1 MEKEKLSIEE
11 TLTQARNEMES
22 LREAL
27 KNWEKKH
34 SMLAETNAELQQEIE
49 TAKERLQGQLF
60 ESAKELE
67 EVRKK
72 STDEIEGARSTAKR
86 QRRFQEGLLGLCA
99 VIRISHL
106 KKMQRAFSRMHRL
119 KEDQTHFSVISAYK
133 EEIDRVRCVVS
144 IDMSIYRAMYAF
156 LYSRPLPR
164 SIIVTDWCYSEP
176 SRRDKS
182 EIQRGCNIARGVDKL
197 TVLLQESARR
207 RKQTG
212 MARWMLHACTDFE
225 LAAAAASAN
234 FIHATSAGG
243 AGVES
248 HAAQQI
254 SSIKVGSVSI
264 TSTPG
269 ADDARA
275 ATPEI
280 GISPSTSQPIQVE
293 AWLSAMAKRFP
304 LQVQTRVANSIQI
317 IRASNA
323 EKRTQ
328 ALQRELE
335 ASKLRAIQIV
345 EESVSQQSEAVS
357 KLQK

>member
-34 SMLAETNAELQQEIE
+34 SMLAETNAELQQELE

-106 KKMQRAFSRMHRL
+106 KKMQRAFSRMHGL

-144 IDMSIYRAMYAF
+144 IDMSIYR
-156 LYSRPLPR
+156 RDICLP
-164 SIIVTDWCYSEP
+164 ILP
-176 SRRDKS
+176 SP
-182 EIQRGCNIARGVDKL
+182 
-197 TVLLQESARR
+197 
-207 RKQTG
+207 
-212 MARWMLHACTDFE
+212 
-225 LAAAAASAN
+225 
-234 FIHATSAGG
+234 
-243 AGVES
+243 
-248 HAAQQI
+248 
-254 SSIKVGSVSI
+254 SSIHHCY
-264 TSTPG
+264 
-269 ADDARA
+269 
-275 ATPEI
+275 
-280 GISPSTSQPIQVE
+280 
-293 AWLSAMAKRFP
+293 
-304 LQVQTRVANSIQI
+304 
-317 IRASNA
+317 
-323 EKRTQ
+323 
-328 ALQRELE
+328 
-335 ASKLRAIQIV
+335 
-345 EESVSQQSEAVS
+345 
-357 KLQK
+357 